1 MKAKLYMIRGGWVW
15 WVVCCL
21 FVQGISVSCVR
32 LAHRSGVAA
41 SQFAPPARVDEARTT
56 RRININTAGAA
67 ELEKLPGI
75 GRALAASIVAYRER
89 YGRFRR
95 AEHLMMVR
103 GIGDRRFRQLRS
115 LITVE

>member
-1 MKAKLYMIRGGWVW
+1 MKVKQQMIHAGWALCVMCSLFFQVLSTGCVKLAQRDS
-15 WVVCCL
+15 VVT
-21 FVQGISVSCVR
+21 
-32 LAHRSGVAA
+32 
-41 SQFAPPARVDEARTT
+41 SQFAPPARVDENQASPLV
-56 RRININTAGAA
+56 NINTAGAA

-75 GRALAASIVAYRER
+75 GRALAARIVEHRER

-103 GIGDRRFRQLRS
+103 GIGDRRFRELRH